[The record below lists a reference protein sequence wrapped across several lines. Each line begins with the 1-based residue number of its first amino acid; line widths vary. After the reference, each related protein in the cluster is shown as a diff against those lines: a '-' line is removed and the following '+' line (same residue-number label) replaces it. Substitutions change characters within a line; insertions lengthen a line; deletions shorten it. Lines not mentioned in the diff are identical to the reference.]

1 MINFWKKA
9 AELGDSRAIKQFDG
23 DGVEF
28 LKELSTHEIETMIAD
43 LRVYLKTTAIF
54 QYQYMY
60 KCQEDLL
67 TQDAHKDHDPR
78 SFKAGFDAGLLFP
91 GRLLEWL
98 QWENKRRKD
107 GSDEDE

>member
-1 MINFWKKA
+1 
-9 AELGDSRAIKQFDG
+9 
-23 DGVEF
+23 
-28 LKELSTHEIETMIAD
+28 
-43 LRVYLKTTAIF
+43 
-54 QYQYMY
+54 MY

-107 GSDEDE
+107 GVDEDE